1 VSSSCHNV
9 RCCMMDPIR
18 IEMYSRYLFRN
29 DGIFHSQSLM
39 HDRFFAFAS
48 MSVTSR
54 AAWHV
59 STFPAL

>member
-1 VSSSCHNV
+1 
-9 RCCMMDPIR
+9 MMDPIR

-29 DGIFHSQSLM
+29 DGIFHRQSLM